1 MRILLVVSYDG
12 TNYCGWQKQNNCI
25 TVQGEVEKAI
35 AEVLHKDIEII
46 GASRTD
52 SGVHANGN
60 LAIFDTD
67 SSIPADRWSKVLNQ
81 ILPDDIVIQ
90 ESKEVTDEFNP
101 RYMKFSKTYEYRI
114 LNRSYPLP
122 TYNRNAYYVYGNLDV
137 DAMRLAANALVGEH
151 DFASFAGA
159 GSQVKTTVRTIF
171 NIDIIEEK
179 LDVTTLGDAEDIMKT
194 GRLLKIRVR
203 GDGFLYNM
211 VRIIAGTLVDV
222 GMGRIKPEDIE
233 GIIEAKDRTKAGKTA
248 PAHGLTLLEIEI

>member
-25 TVQGEVEKAI
+25 TIQGEVEKAI
-35 AEVLHKDIEII
+35 SEVLKEDVEII

-90 ESKEVTDEFNP
+90 ESKKVTDEFNP
-101 RYMKFSKTYEYRI
+101 RYMKFSKTYEYKI

-122 TYNRNAYYVYGNLDV
+122 TYNKSAYYVYGNLNV
-137 DAMRLAANALVGEH
+137 DAMKLAANALVGEH
-151 DFASFAGA
+151 DFVAFAGA

-171 NIDIIEEK
+171 SIDIIEEK
-179 LDVTTLGDAEDIMKT
+179 LDPTTLGDSDDLLKT
-194 GRLLKIRVR
+194 GRLIKIRVR

-222 GMGRIKPEDIE
+222 GMGRIKPEDIK
-233 GIIEAKDRTKAGKTA
+233 GIIESKDRTKAGKTA